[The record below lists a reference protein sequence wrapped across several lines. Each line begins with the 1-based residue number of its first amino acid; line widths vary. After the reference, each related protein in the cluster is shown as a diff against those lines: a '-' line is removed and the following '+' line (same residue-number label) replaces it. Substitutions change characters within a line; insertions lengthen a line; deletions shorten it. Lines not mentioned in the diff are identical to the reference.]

1 MKKLIVSFVG
11 GAVAF
16 TVHAQVLFTYE
27 FPGSDPGGDATVPV
41 PEHLTLG
48 AFARTQVNA
57 ASQSDAFSS
66 SQWTQA
72 AVPDPSEFVSFTF
85 RPDIGYEVALTSLS
99 WDTSRSSTGPQFGKV
114 ELFRNGLSL
123 EGSEAFDV
131 ATTMGHREFDFTP
144 TSGLASD
151 SFEFRFY
158 GWNASGTGN
167 LRLDNV
173 AVSGAITAVPE
184 PSASGLVLATGLVGI
199 TWCRL
204 RRARRCKALWTP

>member
-1 MKKLIVSFVG
+1 MKKVIVSFVG

-27 FPGSDPGGDATVPV
+27 FPGSDPSGDVTVPMT
-41 PEHLTLG
+41 EHLTLG
-48 AFARTQVNA
+48 AFTRTKVNA
-57 ASQSDAFSS
+57 ASQTDSFSS
-66 SQWTQA
+66 SQWTQGA
-72 AVPDPSEFVSFTF
+72 TPDPTEFVSFTF

-99 WDTSRSSTGPQFGKV
+99 WDTSRSSTGPQFSRV
-114 ELFRNGLSL
+114 ELFRNGTSF
-123 EGSEAFDV
+123 ESSEDFSV
-131 ATTMGHREFDFTP
+131 ATTMGPRVFDFTP
-144 TSGLASD
+144 TGGFASD

-184 PSASGLVLATGLVGI
+184 PSASGLVLASGLTTFV
-199 TWCRL
+199 WRRL
-204 RRARRCKALWTP
+204 RRTRISVAMPTS

>member
-27 FPGSDPGGDATVPV
+27 FPGSDPGGDAAVPA

-48 AFARTQVNA
+48 AFTRTKVNA
-57 ASQSDAFSS
+57 ASQADAFSS
-66 SQWTQA
+66 SQWTQEVA
-72 AVPDPSEFVSFTF
+72 QDPTEFVSFTF

-114 ELFRNGLSL
+114 ELFRNGISF
-123 EGSEAFDV
+123 EASEEFGV
-131 ATTMGHREFDFTP
+131 ATTMGPRVFDFTP
-144 TSGLASD
+144 TGGLASD

-158 GWNASGTGN
+158 GWSASGTGN

-173 AVSGAITAVPE
+173 AVSGAITPVPE
-184 PSASGLVLATGLVGI
+184 PSASGLVLASGLTGFA
-199 TWCRL
+199 WRRL
-204 RRARRCKALWTP
+204 RRARSCVALPTP